1 MTAVLKPPR
10 ALKIALATHGTRGDV
25 QPFVSLALA
34 LMARGHDVT
43 LGAPVNLL
51 SFVEKCGVRTSK
63 IAIDSQAFM
72 ESPQGRSWLSAGNM
86 QKFMKEMGD
95 ITHAHRDELIEDF
108 ERLCQGADVL
118 VTGLLT
124 EEYLS
129 ALAEARR
136 LPTLVVHFNPMRPN
150 SRYANGLVSIRAM
163 PGILNRATHKLA
175 EFVWWMGF
183 RDDVNF
189 FRKKLGLPPTK
200 KTTPRRF
207 AELGTQTVHAF
218 SPAIVPPPREYKDA
232 MPILGAIHFPASA
245 RQRLGESERDADLM
259 AWLAAGPAPVFF
271 GMGSMPVEDPA
282 AMLQTI
288 ASASTTCGVRALV
301 GAGWSRMDAAKNLP
315 SHVRIVGAVDHG
327 WLLPQ
332 CRAAVHHGGA
342 GTVQAVLVAG
352 IPAVVASVFADQP
365 FWGAQLERLGVG
377 VHLPFKNFSDATLQK
392 ALTRILDPQVTNAA
406 KRLGEAVR
414 AEQDGTIEIVNR
426 IEAMKASASME

>member
-63 IAIDSQAFM
+63 IAINSQAFM

-136 LPTLVVHFNPMRPN
+136 LPTLAVHFNPMRPN

-259 AWLAAGPAPVFF
+259 AWLAAGP
-271 GMGSMPVEDPA
+271 
-282 AMLQTI
+282 
-288 ASASTTCGVRALV
+288 
-301 GAGWSRMDAAKNLP
+301 
-315 SHVRIVGAVDHG
+315 
-327 WLLPQ
+327 
-332 CRAAVHHGGA
+332 
-342 GTVQAVLVAG
+342 
-352 IPAVVASVFADQP
+352 
-365 FWGAQLERLGVG
+365 
-377 VHLPFKNFSDATLQK
+377 
-392 ALTRILDPQVTNAA
+392 
-406 KRLGEAVR
+406 
-414 AEQDGTIEIVNR
+414 
-426 IEAMKASASME
+426 